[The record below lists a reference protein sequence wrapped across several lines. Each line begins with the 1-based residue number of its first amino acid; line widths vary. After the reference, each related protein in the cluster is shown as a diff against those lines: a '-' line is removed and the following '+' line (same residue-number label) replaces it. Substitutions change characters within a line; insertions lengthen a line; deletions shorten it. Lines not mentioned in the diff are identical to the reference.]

1 MISLDITTNGAEI
14 TIPAGLEKL
23 LSKEN
28 FRKFNEVG
36 GRAAQ
41 QAAKEYHKDFNQ
53 AHKWR
58 GPKYLG
64 SGAGRAG
71 EFGNEIENA
80 WTFEGSDNDG
90 ATIAN
95 DASFYR
101 HKVYGGVIKPKNA
114 KALTIPL
121 IPEAVGRRAK
131 DYRGNLFMLKGKYE
145 KTGDTNFLFEIKNDQ
160 IRAVYM
166 LKKQVDQKPW
176 PGALPPT
183 ENIAQAFGEKWSGA
197 AIEELEKILA

>member
-41 QAAKEYHKDFNQ
+41 QAAKKYHKDFNQ

-101 HKVYGGVIKPKNA
+101 HKVYGGVIKPKRA
-114 KALTIPL
+114 KNLSIPVVAD
-121 IPEAVGRRAK
+121 AVGRRAK
-131 DYRGNLFMLKGKYE
+131 DYKGDLFFLKTKKGTK
-145 KTGDTNFLFEIKNDQ
+145 GLFEKDGDD
-160 IRAVYM
+160 IRMVYL
-166 LKKQVDQKPW
+166 LKDRVDQDPW

-183 ENIAQAFGEKWSGA
+183 ANLAQAFGEGWSGA
-197 AIEELEKILA
+197 AIDKLEELLA

>member
-1 MISLDITTNGAEI
+1 MISIDITTNGAEI

-41 QAAKEYHKDFNQ
+41 QAAKKYHKEYND
-53 AHKWR
+53 AHLWR

-71 EFGNEIENA
+71 EFGDEVTNA
-80 WTFEGSDNDG
+80 WTFEGSDDG
-90 ATIAN
+90 ATISN

-101 HKVYGGVIKPKNA
+101 VYGGVIKPKRA
-114 KALTIPL
+114 KNLSIPVVAD
-121 IPEAVGRRAK
+121 AVGRRAK
-131 DYRGNLFMLKGKYE
+131 DYKGDLFFIKTKKGTK
-145 KTGDTNFLFEIKNDQ
+145 GLFEKDGDGV
-160 IRAVYM
+160 RMVYL
-166 LKKQVDQKPW
+166 LKDKVDQKPW
-176 PGALPPT
+176 LFALPPT
-183 ENIAQAFGEKWSGA
+183 PALAQAFGEGWSGA

>member
-1 MISLDITTNGAEI
+1 MISIDITTNGAEI

-23 LSKEN
+23 LSKES
-28 FRKFNEVG
+28 FKKFNEVG

-58 GPKYLG
+58 GPRYLG
-64 SGAGRAG
+64 AGAGRSG

-80 WTFEGSDNDG
+80 WTFEGGTSDG
-90 ATIAN
+90 ATISN

-101 HKVYGGVIKPKNA
+101 HKVYGGTIKPKRA
-114 KALTIPL
+114 KNLTIPVVAD
-121 IPEAVGRRAK
+121 AVGRRAK
-131 DYRGNLFMLKGKYE
+131 DYKGDLFFLQTKKGTK
-145 KTGDTNFLFEIKNDQ
+145 GLFEQDGDD
-160 IRAVYM
+160 IRMVYL
-166 LKKQVDQKPW
+166 LKSQVTQDPW

-183 ENIAQAFGEKWSGA
+183 PQLAQAFGEKWSGE
-197 AIEELEKILA
+197 AIKELEKILA

>member
-1 MISLDITTNGAEI
+1 MISIDITTNGAEI

-41 QAAKEYHKDFNQ
+41 QAAKKYHKDFNQ

-58 GPKYLG
+58 GPRYLG

-71 EFGNEIENA
+71 EFGNEIESA

-101 HKVYGGVIKPKNA
+101 HKVYGGVIKPKRA
-114 KALTIPL
+114 KNLSIPVVAD
-121 IPEAVGRRAK
+121 AVGRRAK
-131 DYRGNLFMLKGKYE
+131 DYKGDLFFLKTKKGTK
-145 KTGDTNFLFEIKNDQ
+145 GLFEKDGDD
-160 IRAVYM
+160 IRMVYL
-166 LKKQVDQKPW
+166 LKDKVDQDPW

-183 ENIAQAFGEKWSGA
+183 ANLAQAFGEGWSGK

>member
-14 TIPAGLEKL
+14 TIPAGLENL
-23 LSKEN
+23 LSKES

-41 QAAKEYHKDFNQ
+41 QAAKEHHKDFNQ

-58 GPKYLG
+58 GPRYLG

-71 EFGNEIENA
+71 EFGNEIESA

-101 HKVYGGVIKPKNA
+101 HKVYGGVIKPKRA
-114 KALTIPL
+114 KNLSIPVVAD
-121 IPEAVGRRAK
+121 AVGRRAK
-131 DYRGNLFMLKGKYE
+131 DYKGDLFFLKTKKGTK
-145 KTGDTNFLFEIKNDQ
+145 GLFEKDGDD
-160 IRAVYM
+160 IRMVYL
-166 LKKQVDQKPW
+166 LKDKVDQDPW

-183 ENIAQAFGEKWSGA
+183 PALAQAFGEKWSGE
-197 AIEELEKILA
+197 AIKELEKILA